1 MVEIF
6 SIAREH
12 FDSCNMQA
20 TLTEIYSWG
29 KRMKNKGIVLD

>member
-12 FDSCNMQA
+12 FDSCNMRA
-20 TLTEIYSWG
+20 TLTEIYSLG